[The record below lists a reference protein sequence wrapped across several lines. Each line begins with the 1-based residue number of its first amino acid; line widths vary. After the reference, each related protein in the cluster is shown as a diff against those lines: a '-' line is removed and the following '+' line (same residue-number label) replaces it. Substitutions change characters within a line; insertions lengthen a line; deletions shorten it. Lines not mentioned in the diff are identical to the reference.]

1 MIENVDS
8 VKEILRGLIS
18 KIASDNPSNVELLN
32 SLCREWGRMREREIS
47 KENSILYGEG
57 SVFRIIGGRN
67 ASTLEFPYQ
76 AELEEWLRHACG
88 GSIITEKFVLTAA
101 HCVKH
106 IAKKSP

>member
-1 MIENVDS
+1 MNL
-8 VKEILRGLIS
+8 KAIS
-18 KIASDNPSNVELLN
+18 KWRCTFPAETA
-32 SLCREWGRMREREIS
+32 
-47 KENSILYGEG
+47 GEG